1 MKKISRNDSCPCGS
15 GKKYKQ
21 CCMLKDEAVH
31 MQAEQVKKQSQD
43 QLTKYFSDALALHH
57 QGQLEEA
64 WQRYQFVL
72 QQAPAHAD
80 ALNMSGV
87 IAYQRGEFLQAGQ
100 LIRLSLQ
107 SNPDNAYALNNLAS
121 VLLSLGQAK
130 EAYGYVQ
137 QALKR
142 KPDHAEAH
150 NNLGN
155 IYKDQGRLDEAV
167 HAYRQATALMPNLAE
182 TWNNLAL
189 IYQKQKKLDA
199 AIQCA
204 ERAAVLQPNLADIHN
219 SLGNIYKDAGQTAEA
234 IASYQRAIV
243 LDPNLGNAR
252 HFIDV
257 LSGQLSAQAPVS
269 YVSKVFDDY
278 ADRFDQHLQQV
289 LEYKIPSLIA
299 QELKPVFASSS
310 VPWRVLDLGCGT
322 GLVGQEIASFVTH
335 LVGVDLSEKMLL
347 KAQARQIYH
356 RLVQSDL
363 ISMTHQEPSTSY
375 HLVTAAD
382 VFVYLGQLDQIMAE
396 TSRLL
401 PAGGI
406 FCFSVEADND
416 VAPSSAGY
424 CLRASGRYAHQLAYL
439 QKLAKTNGFTEA
451 RCLPQ
456 TIRMENHQ
464 PIPGYLLIWQKQ
476 A

>member
-1 MKKISRNDSCPCGS
+1 
-15 GKKYKQ
+15 
-21 CCMLKDEAVH
+21 MLKDEMAH
-31 MQAEQVKKQSQD
+31 AQAEQQKKQSQA
-43 QLTKYFSDALALHH
+43 QVNKYFAEALILHRR
-57 QGQLEEA
+57 GKLDDA
-64 WQRYQFVL
+64 WQLYRLVL
-72 QQAPAHAD
+72 QQIPSHAD

-87 IAYQRGEFLQAGQ
+87 VAYQRADFPQAEE
-100 LIRLSLQ
+100 LIRRSLQ
-107 SNPDNAYALNNLAS
+107 SNPDNAHALNNLAS
-121 VLLSLGQAK
+121 VLLGSGRLE
-130 EAYGYVQ
+130 EAHICVQ
-137 QALKR
+137 EALKR
-142 KPDHAEAH
+142 KSDYAEAH

-155 IYKDQGRLDEAV
+155 IYKEQSRQDEAV
-167 HAYRQATALMPNLAE
+167 HAYRQATTLMPNLAE
-182 TWNNLAL
+182 AWNNLAL

-199 AIQCA
+199 ATQCA
-204 ERAAVLQPNLADIHN
+204 ERAVVLQPNLADIHN
-219 SLGNIYKDAGQTAEA
+219 SLGNIYKDAGRTAQA
-234 IASYQRAIV
+234 IASYQQALT
-243 LDPNLGNAR
+243 LDPQLGNAQ
-252 HFIDV
+252 HFLHV

-299 QELKPVFASSS
+299 QELKPVFASSP

-322 GLVGQEIASFVTH
+322 GLVGQELAPFISY

-347 KAQARQIYH
+347 KAQDRQIYH

-396 TSRLL
+396 ISRLL

-439 QKLAKTNGFTEA
+439 QKLAMTNGFTEA